1 MLVAE
6 KFPQSP
12 CKLEGRLP
20 IGCKVFD
27 QKGGFLRGAIT
38 EVCGSSAGGS
48 LLLAAV
54 GEAAVRDGF
63 FIGLI
68 DAANSFEPSDWADE
82 VLRRVLWMMCGGS
95 AVPAIRAAD
104 ILLRDGN
111 LPVVILDLQML
122 PSAAVAHPLEH
133 LASLSTPYRTD
144 LHSIDGADAATSG
157 RNRCAAWQSRQGS
170 PWRPWISPSGAM
182 GASRCADLRARGC
195 ACGGLSKIRVK
206 HHVWLHFSTKI
217 PSQAALRWHEVCG
230 PAVVV
235 DEATLKGIVLETKRR
250 PPRESLQA

>member
-1 MLVAE
+1 MEALRALVAE

-12 CKLEGRLP
+12 RRLEGRLP
-20 IGCKVFD
+20 IGCKAFD

-54 GEAAVRDGF
+54 VDAAVRDGF

-82 VLRRVLWMMCGGS
+82 HLRRILWVMCGAAG
-95 AVPAIRAAD
+95 PAIRAAD

-122 PSAAVAHPLEH
+122 PSRAVAAHPGEH
-133 LASLSTPYRTD
+133 MASLSTHYRTD
-144 LHSIDGADAATSG
+144 RHGIDRADAATAGG
-157 RNRCAAWQSRQGS
+157 RRATSHGHPHRAP
-170 PWRPWISPSGAM
+170 PWKPCISPSCAVGT
-182 GASRCADLRARGC
+182 SRCADL
-195 ACGGLSKIRVK
+195 
-206 HHVWLHFSTKI
+206 
-217 PSQAALRWHEVCG
+217 
-230 PAVVV
+230 
-235 DEATLKGIVLETKRR
+235 
-250 PPRESLQA
+250 